1 MPFIKMINEVV
12 HKTSRTILIHVRR
25 LKERRKQ
32 IMNKLFTKIAALALG
47 ATMAVGV
54 GVAVASSGKEASP
67 VHAADPTATFA
78 ATNTTAV
85 QNQEGD
91 ITSQVGLSSSI
102 FTATLTKNGAGNA
115 MYIKKNDFRM
125 YGTKQ
130 TYKGN
135 YLTISVTSAY
145 TIKSFVFGGTT
156 ALTTAQVFK
165 GAVSVS
171 SNQVTGTS
179 VTASSGTYTIN
190 STEFTIY
197 NNNKN
202 VSSNTQVKFG
212 SITITYASAS
222 IPTTSVDVSPAT
234 VTLAPNETQQ
244 LTTTVLPANT
254 TDTLSYSSNASD
266 VATVSSSGLIT
277 AHADGTA
284 TITATSGNYS
294 DTCVVTVETPTTPFI
309 TPEKTSTSGYTG
321 CDETIG
327 FTYGNLTGTLGVSTS
342 NANVSAIIQNDDGEN
357 ADVVITFNT
366 ATASDSYVYLKDG
379 STTLATITVT
389 SITASSVTITGLPA
403 SATLYNNS
411 TLNLGSQ
418 ITVTATG
425 SMSSDVTWES
435 DDEDVATVS
444 AAGVVTPVANGEVN
458 ITVTSDDY
466 PSATMT
472 CAVTVS
478 DAPQK
483 YTITGPSET
492 QASGTGLTVQTLNTY
507 YPIDSN
513 AYIEWTAVSG
523 SAYGSSTSAMRFG
536 TSTASAT
543 GYVTLSLKSDAPIYF
558 TKVVVNAKTWSTET
572 GNTLKVNNDTATV
585 TSSYS
590 DYEFTIASDVT
601 SINFGNG
608 TKRVNIYAIDVYYAY
623 KTPELHVSSASVEA
637 AINTSNTHVNL
648 TYDNYTPTSYTAVV
662 KSGSSLTASAVSFDT
677 SSTPHTATF
686 TTGSSTGTTVF
697 TITGTGGGKSASAD
711 VSVTV
716 TNPRNITDLSI
727 TTAGTLTFKVGET
740 FDVGS
745 LVVTATFDAEPT
757 TVVYSKANENI
768 AELTFSTEIGY
779 EFLES
784 DIGSQTVTISKAVGT
799 GDESA
804 SYTITVSDKDYA
816 AAVTS
821 ITNLWDGQ
829 KVYFSNGSNEA
840 FPMYTS
846 GNNVS
851 SVSVTINESKGL
863 DIAST
868 TAYQYTVGREEIDD
882 TVYYT
887 FEVVDNDT
895 IYYIKDAGTSQT
907 NAIARTTDKTDTS
920 IYWTISAGSNS
931 GQWHI
936 VNRSNTSKPTLQVN
950 GTYLSCYNNNQ
961 TDPYLYAVTP
971 YSEQTVADAFVDN
984 YLHMDEDVPGQ
995 CNTYYP
1001 ILKPVWAAM
1010 TDDEKIMVSGA
1021 AYARLQAWAAAHGE
1035 HLDSDLNLVADSR
1048 INPITIIGNKSD
1060 VNVIAIVVIT
1070 SVVSLTA
1077 IGGYFFLRK
1086 RKENI

>member
-1 MPFIKMINEVV
+1 
-12 HKTSRTILIHVRR
+12 
-25 LKERRKQ
+25 
-32 IMNKLFTKIAALALG
+32 MNKLFTKIASLGLGLA
-47 ATMAVGV
+47 MAVGV
-54 GVAVASSGKEASP
+54 GVAIASAKEAEP
-67 VHAADPTATFA
+67 VHAADPTAEFA

-222 IPTTSVDVSPAT
+222 IPTTSVNVSPAT
-234 VTLAPNETQQ
+234 VTLAPGETQQ

-254 TDTLSYSSNASD
+254 TDTLSYSSNANG

-294 DTCVVTVETPTTPFI
+294 DTCVVTVETPTDPFI
-309 TPEKTSTSGYTG
+309 TPDKTSTSGYTG

-342 NANVSAIIQNDDGEN
+342 NANVSAIIQNDDGDS

-366 ATASDSYVYLKDG
+366 ATASASSVYLKDG

-444 AAGVVTPVANGEVN
+444 ASGVVTPVANGDVN

-472 CAVTVS
+472 CVVTVS

-483 YTITGPSET
+483 YTITGPSDT
-492 QASGTGLTVQTLNTY
+492 QASGTNLTVQTLNTY
-507 YPIDSN
+507 YPIDSS

-536 TSTASAT
+536 TSTASAK

-572 GNTLKVNNDTATV
+572 GNTLKVNNDTASV
-585 TSSYS
+585 TTSYD

-623 KTPELHVSSASVEA
+623 KTPELNVSSSSVEA
-637 AINTSNTHVNL
+637 AINTNDTHVNL
-648 TYDNYTPTSYTAVV
+648 TYNNYTPTSYTAVV
-662 KSGSSLTASAVSFDT
+662 KSGSSLTASAVSFNT

-686 TTGSSTGTTVF
+686 TTGSSTGATVF
-697 TITGTGGGKSASAD
+697 TITGTGGGKSASVD
-711 VSVTV
+711 VTVTV
-716 TNPRNITDLSI
+716 TNPRNITDLEI
-727 TTAGTLTFKVGET
+727 TTAGTATFKVGDT

-745 LVVTATFDAEPT
+745 LVVTATYDAAPT
-757 TVVYSKANENI
+757 TVVYSKANDNLG
-768 AELTFSTEIGY
+768 ELTFSPEIGY

-784 DIGSQTVTISKAVGT
+784 DIGSQTITISKAVGT
-799 GDESA
+799 GDEST
-804 SYTITVSDKDYA
+804 SYTVTVSDKDYA

-821 ITNLWDGQ
+821 IDNLWDGQ
-829 KVYFSNGSNEA
+829 KVYFSNGSDKA
-840 FPMYTS
+840 FPMYSS

-851 SVSVTINESKGL
+851 SVSATIHDTKGL
-863 DIAST
+863 DIAGT
-868 TAYQYTVGREEIDD
+868 TAYQYTVGREKIDD
-882 TVYYT
+882 AVYYT
-887 FEVVDNDT
+887 FELVDNAT
-895 IYYIKDAGTSQT
+895 TYYIKDAGTSQT
-907 NAIARTTDKTDTS
+907 NAIAKTTDKTDES
-920 IYWTISAGSNS
+920 IYWTISAGSNE

-936 VNRSNTSKPTLQVN
+936 VNKTNTAKPTLQVN

-961 TDPYLYAVTP
+961 VDPYLYAVTP
-971 YSEQTVADAFVDN
+971 YSEEAVADAFTAR
-984 YLHMDEDVPGQ
+984 YLHMDESVSGQ

-1010 TDDEKIMVSGA
+1010 GEYEKA
-1021 AYARLQAWAAAHGE
+1021 AISSAAEARLSAWATAHGE
-1035 HLDSDLNLVADSR
+1035 HLDSNMDLVSNSR
-1048 INPITIIGNKSD
+1048 IALFGRISESGN
-1060 VNVIAIVVIT
+1060 VAAVVT
-1070 SVVSLTA
+1070 VVSLIGATA
-1077 IGGYFFLRK
+1077 VGGYFFLRK
-1086 RKENI
+1086 RKETN

>member
-1 MPFIKMINEVV
+1 
-12 HKTSRTILIHVRR
+12 
-25 LKERRKQ
+25 
-32 IMNKLFTKIAALALG
+32 MNKLFTKIATSFVGIA
-47 ATMAVGV
+47 MAIGV
-54 GVAVASSGKEASP
+54 GVAVGSNKDSVQA
-67 VHAADPTATFA
+67 HAADPTATFA

-115 MYIKKNDFRM
+115 MYIKKDDFRM

-145 TIKSFVFGGTT
+145 IIKSFVFGGTT

-197 NNNKN
+197 NNNKS

-222 IPTTSVDVSPAT
+222 VPTTSVDVSPAT
-234 VTLAPNETQQ
+234 VTLAPNEAQQ
-244 LTTTVLPANT
+244 LTTTVLPVNT
-254 TDTLSYSSNASD
+254 TDTLTYSSSATG

-327 FTYGNLTGTLGVSTS
+327 FTYGNLTGTLDVSTS
-342 NANVSAIIQNDDGEN
+342 NANVSASIQNDDGEN

-389 SITASSVTITGLPA
+389 GITASSVTITGLPA
-403 SATLYNNS
+403 TATLYNNS

-418 ITVTATG
+418 ITVTPTG
-425 SMSSDVTWES
+425 SMSSDVSWES
-435 DDEDVATVS
+435 DDKDVATVS

-483 YTITGPSET
+483 YTITGPSTT
-492 QASGTGLTVQTLNTY
+492 QAGGNSLTVDTLNTY
-507 YPIDSN
+507 YPIDSE
-513 AYIEWTAVSG
+513 AYVEWTAVSG

-543 GYVTLSLKSDAPIYF
+543 GYVTLSIKSGAPIYF

-608 TKRVNIYAIDVYYAY
+608 TKRVNIYAIDIYYSY

-637 AINTSNTHVNL
+637 AINTSDTHVNL
-648 TYDNYTPTSYTAVV
+648 TYDNYTPTSYSAVV
-662 KSGSSLTASAVSFDT
+662 KSGSSLTSTAVSFDT
-677 SSTPHTATF
+677 SSTPHTAKF

-697 TITGTGGGKSASAD
+697 TITGTGGGKSASVD

-757 TVVYSKANENI
+757 TIVYSKANENL

-779 EFLES
+779 EFVDG
-784 DIGSQTVTISKAVGT
+784 DIGSRTITISKAVGT
-799 GDESA
+799 GDEST
-804 SYTITVSDKDYA
+804 SYSITISDKDYA
-816 AAVTS
+816 TLVTS
-821 ITNLWDGQ
+821 VTDLWDGQ
-829 KVYFSNGSNEA
+829 KVYFSNNKD
-840 FPMYTS
+840 MTVNKYVS
-846 GNNVS
+846 GNNVGS
-851 SVSVTINESKGL
+851 SSATFHSTKGL
-863 DIAST
+863 DISST
-868 TAYQYTVGREEIDD
+868 SGYAYTVGRTKVDT

-887 FEVVDNDT
+887 FALEDGGVTYYLKDN
-895 IYYIKDAGTSQT
+895 GTSG
-907 NAIARTTDKTDTS
+907 NYLSRSSDTTDDA

-931 GQWHI
+931 GQWAI
-936 VNRSNTSKPTLQVN
+936 VNKSVTARPNLQINGALMACYNDTQVN
-950 GTYLSCYNNNQ
+950 
-961 TDPYLYAVTP
+961 PYLYKVTA
-971 YSEQTVADAFVDN
+971 YDEQTVADAFVER
-984 YLHMDEDVPGQ
+984 YLHMEEEVSGQ

-1010 TDDEKIMVSGA
+1010 ADLEKAGVSGA
-1021 AYARLQAWAAAHGE
+1021 AYERLQAWAAAHGE
-1035 HLDSDLNLVADSR
+1035 TLDSDMNLVSASR
-1048 INPITIIGNKSD
+1048 ISILGTTIQNGNA
-1060 VNVIAIVVIT
+1060 VAIIVIISII
-1070 SVVSLTA
+1070 SVAA

-1086 RKENI
+1086 RKED

>member
-1 MPFIKMINEVV
+1 MFITLSHSYYIFDARMETRKRKGE
-12 HKTSRTILIHVRR
+12 
-25 LKERRKQ
+25 KQ
-32 IMNKLFTKIAALALG
+32 IMNKLFTKIAGLSLGLA
-47 ATMAVGV
+47 MAIGV
-54 GVAVASSGKEASP
+54 GVAVGSKEAKP

-115 MYIKKNDFRM
+115 MYIKKDDFRM

-222 IPTTSVDVSPAT
+222 IPTTSVNVSPES
-234 VTLAPNETQQ
+234 VTLAPNGTQQ

-254 TDTLSYSSNASD
+254 TDTLTYSSSAD
-266 VATVSSSGLIT
+266 GVATVSSSGLIT
-277 AHADGTA
+277 AVADGTA

-309 TPEKTSTSGYTG
+309 APEKTSTSGYTG

-366 ATASDSYVYLKDG
+366 ATATESSVYLKDG

-425 SMSSDVTWES
+425 SMTSDVTWES
-435 DDEDVATVS
+435 DDVEVATVS

-483 YTITGPSET
+483 YTITGPSTT
-492 QASGTGLTVQTLNTY
+492 QASGTGLTVDTLNTY

-558 TKVVVNAKTWSTET
+558 TKVVVNAKTWSSET
-572 GNTLKVNNDTATV
+572 GNTLKVNNDTASV
-585 TSSYS
+585 TSSYD

-648 TYDNYTPTSYTAVV
+648 TYDNYTPTSYSAVV

-677 SSTPHTATF
+677 SSTPHIATF
-686 TTGSSTGTTVF
+686 TTGSSTGVTVF
-697 TITGTGGGKSASAD
+697 TITGTGGGKSASVD
-711 VSVTV
+711 VTVTV

-727 TTAGTLTFKVGET
+727 TTAGTLTFKVGEA

-757 TVVYSKANENI
+757 TVVYSKANENLG
-768 AELTFSTEIGY
+768 ELTFSTEIGY
-779 EFLES
+779 EFVDG
-784 DIGSQTVTISKAVGT
+784 DIGSRTITISKAVGT
-799 GDESA
+799 GDEST
-804 SYTITVSDKDYA
+804 SYSITISDKDYA
-816 AAVTS
+816 TLVTS
-821 ITNLWDGQ
+821 VTDLWDGQ
-829 KVYFSNGSNEA
+829 KVYFSNNTD
-840 FPMYTS
+840 MTVNKYVS
-846 GNNVS
+846 GNNVGS
-851 SVSVTINESKGL
+851 SSATFHNTKGL
-863 DIAST
+863 DISST
-868 TAYQYTVGREEIDD
+868 SGYAYTVGRTKVDT

-887 FEVVDNDT
+887 FALEDGGVTYYLKDN
-895 IYYIKDAGTSQT
+895 GTSG
-907 NAIARTTDKTDTS
+907 NYLSRSSDTTDDA

-931 GQWHI
+931 GQWAI
-936 VNRSNTSKPTLQVN
+936 VNKSVTARPNLQIN
-950 GTYLSCYNNNQ
+950 GNLMACYNNTQVN
-961 TDPYLYAVTP
+961 PYLYKVTA
-971 YSEQTVADAFVDN
+971 YDEQTVADAFVER
-984 YLHMDEDVPGQ
+984 YLHMEEEVSGQ

-1010 TDDEKIMVSGA
+1010 ADLEKAGVSGA
-1021 AYARLQAWAAAHGE
+1021 AYERLQAWAAAHGE
-1035 HLDSDLNLVADSR
+1035 HLDSDMNLASN
-1048 INPITIIGNKSD
+1048 IMFNPLQASVKNSGTT
-1060 VNVIAIVVIT
+1060 IAIIVIT
-1070 SVVSLTA
+1070 TVSLAA
-1077 IGGYFFLRK
+1077 IGGYFLFRK
-1086 RKENI
+1086 KKEN

>member
-1 MPFIKMINEVV
+1 
-12 HKTSRTILIHVRR
+12 
-25 LKERRKQ
+25 
-32 IMNKLFTKIAALALG
+32 MNKLFTKIVGAALGL
-47 ATMAVGV
+47 TMAIGV
-54 GVAVASSGKEASP
+54 GVAVASNSKEATP

-102 FTATLTKNGAGNA
+102 FTATLTKNGAGYA
-115 MYIKKNDFRM
+115 MYIKKDDFRM

-171 SNQVTGTS
+171 SNQVTGSS

-244 LTTTVLPANT
+244 LTTTVLPDNT
-254 TDTLSYSSNASD
+254 TDTLSYSSNANG

-294 DTCVVTVETPTTPFI
+294 DTCVVKVETPTDPFI

-321 CDETIG
+321 CNETIG

-342 NANVSAIIQNDDGEN
+342 NANVSAIINNDDGEN

-389 SITASSVTITGLPA
+389 GITASSVTITGLPA
-403 SATLYNNS
+403 TATLYNNS

-466 PSATMT
+466 SSATMT

-572 GNTLKVNNDTATV
+572 GNTLKVNNDTASV
-585 TSSYS
+585 TTSYD

-662 KSGSSLTASAVSFDT
+662 KSGSSLAASAVSFDT

-697 TITGTGGGKSASAD
+697 TITGTGGGKSASVD

-757 TVVYSKANENI
+757 TVVYSKANENL

-779 EFLES
+779 EFVDG
-784 DIGSQTVTISKAVGT
+784 DIGSRTITISKAVGT

-804 SYTITVSDKDYA
+804 SYSITISDKDYA
-816 AAVTS
+816 TLVTS
-821 ITNLWDGQ
+821 VTDLWDGQ
-829 KVYFSNGSNEA
+829 KVYFSNNTD
-840 FPMYTS
+840 MTVNKYVS
-846 GNNVS
+846 GNNVGS
-851 SVSVTINESKGL
+851 SSATFHNTKGL
-863 DIAST
+863 DISST
-868 TAYQYTVGREEIDD
+868 SGYAYTVGRTKVDT

-887 FEVVDNDT
+887 FALEDGGVTYYLKDN
-895 IYYIKDAGTSQT
+895 GTSG
-907 NAIARTTDKTDTS
+907 NYLARSSDTTDDA

-931 GQWHI
+931 GQWAI
-936 VNRSNTSKPTLQVN
+936 VNKSVSARPNLQIN
-950 GTYLSCYNNNQ
+950 GALMACYNNTQVN
-961 TDPYLYAVTP
+961 PYLYKVTA
-971 YSEQTVADAFVDN
+971 YDEQTVADAFVER
-984 YLHMDEDVPGQ
+984 YLHMEEEVSGQ

-1010 TDDEKIMVSGA
+1010 ADLEKAGVSGA
-1021 AYARLQAWAAAHGE
+1021 AYERLQAWAAAHGE
-1035 HLDSDLNLVADSR
+1035 HLDSDMNIVANAR
-1048 INPITIIGNKSD
+1048 INILGN
-1060 VNVIAIVVIT
+1060 VVQNGNTVAIIVVI
-1070 SVVSLTA
+1070 SMISLTA

-1086 RKENI
+1086 RKEN

>member
-1 MPFIKMINEVV
+1 
-12 HKTSRTILIHVRR
+12 
-25 LKERRKQ
+25 
-32 IMNKLFTKIAALALG
+32 MNKLFTKIAGVALG
-47 ATMAVGV
+47 LTMAIGV
-54 GVAVASSGKEASP
+54 GVAVGSNSKEATS
-67 VHAADPTATFA
+67 VHATDSTANFA
-78 ATNTTAV
+78 ATSTTAV

-91 ITSQVGLSSSI
+91 ITSQVSLSTSI
-102 FTATLTKNGAGNA
+102 FTATLTKNDAGNA
-115 MYIKKNDFRM
+115 MYIKKDDFRM

-222 IPTTSVDVSPAT
+222 IPTTSVNVSPAT
-234 VTLAPNETQQ
+234 VTLAPNGTQQ

-254 TDTLSYSSNASD
+254 TDTLTYSSSAD
-266 VATVSSSGLIT
+266 GVATVSSSGLIT

-342 NANVSAIIQNDDGEN
+342 NANVSAIINNDDGEN

-389 SITASSVTITGLPA
+389 GITASSVTITGLPA

-435 DDEDVATVS
+435 GDEEVATVS

-483 YTITGPSET
+483 YVIDGPDNDS
-492 QASGTGLTVQTLNTY
+492 ASTTLTLANLKTY
-507 YPIDSN
+507 YKTTN
-513 AYIEWTAVSG
+513 MEVEWTAVSG
-523 SAYGSSTSAMRFG
+523 SIYGSSTQAMRVGTGSATGSATLSLVNNASIYVTKIVVNVKNYGSDSSTFVVNG
-536 TSTASAT
+536 NVTTNTAKSATSTAT
-543 GYVTLSLKSDAPIYF
+543 
-558 TKVVVNAKTWSTET
+558 
-572 GNTLKVNNDTATV
+572 
-585 TSSYS
+585 
-590 DYEFTIASDVT
+590 DYEFNFASTDTSFTIQNVS
-601 SINFGNG
+601 
-608 TKRVNIYAIDVYYAY
+608 KRIYVYRVDVYYSY
-623 KTPELHVSSASVEA
+623 KAAELSASPSSFDLAVS
-637 AINTSNTHVNL
+637 TSQAVTL
-648 TYDNYTPTSYTAVV
+648 TPANFTPSSYTAAV
-662 KSGSSLTASAVSFDT
+662 KSGTSLTASSVAFSGNVAT
-677 SSTPHTATF
+677 VTA
-686 TTGSSTGTTVF
+686 GVSTGVTVL
-697 TITGTGGGKSASAD
+697 TITGTEGLRTASVD
-711 VSVTV
+711 ITVNVTQ
-716 TNPRNITDLSI
+716 PRNLTALTI
-727 TTAGTLTFKVGET
+727 TTASDATTFKVGQT

-745 LVVTATFDAEPT
+745 LVITATFDSAPT
-757 TVVYSKANENI
+757 TVVYSKAQGNM
-768 AELTFSTEIGY
+768 ALLTALPEIGY
-779 EFLES
+779 EFIET
-784 DIGSQTVTISKAVGT
+784 DIGTVTSAEFELSVGT
-799 GDESA
+799 GTKSV
-804 SYTITVSDKDYA
+804 SYTISVVDKDYA
-816 AAVTS
+816 GVATK
-821 ITNLWDGQ
+821 IGDLWDGQ
-829 KVYFSNGSNEA
+829 KVYFSNGTDAA
-840 FPMYTS
+840 FPKYSTGKNVTS
-846 GNNVS
+846 VEA
-851 SVSVTINESKGL
+851 TIDGTKGL
-863 DIAST
+863 DIGST
-868 TAYQYTVGREEIDD
+868 SAFAYTVGRVKIES

-887 FEVVDNDT
+887 FSFDDGGDT
-895 IYYIKDAGTSQT
+895 YYIKDAGTSSD
-907 NAIARTTDKTDTS
+907 NAINKTTDTTDTT
-920 IYWTISAGSNS
+920 IYWTISAGTNS

-936 VNRSNTSKPTLQVN
+936 VNRSNTNKPTLQVN
-950 GTYLSCYNNNQ
+950 GSYLSCYGNNQ
-961 TDPYLYAVTP
+961 TDPYLYVATP
-971 YSEQTVADAFVDN
+971 HSEEAVADAFTER
-984 YLHMDEDVPGQ
+984 YLHMDESVAGQ

-1010 TDDEKIMVSGA
+1010 GEFEKAALSGA
-1021 AYARLQAWAAAHGE
+1021 PYERLQAWAAAHGE
-1035 HLDSDLNLVADSR
+1035 HLDSDMNLASN
-1048 INPITIIGNKSD
+1048 IMFNPLQASVKNSGTT
-1060 VNVIAIVVIT
+1060 IAIIVI
-1070 SVVSLTA
+1070 SAVSLAA
-1077 IGGYFFLRK
+1077 IGGYFLFRK
-1086 RKENI
+1086 KKEN